1 MSVVDKAVETQ
12 LSNIQKK
19 TGMTL
24 GQLDELVR
32 KSGLGKHGEILKML
46 KSELGIGHGDANL
59 VARLCLRTD
68 KKAAGFSGEP
78 EAPAGGDVLDEI
90 YSGPKALLRP
100 IHEAVM
106 AKIGQFGE
114 FEVAPKKGYV
124 SLRRK
129 KQFAMVGVATK
140 GRVEVGLN
148 MKGADASDRL
158 IAMPPG
164 GMCQYKV
171 FLSGIDEVD
180 EQLIGW
186 VRQAYDAAG

>member
-46 KSELGIGHGDANL
+46 KAELGLGHGDANAIAL
-59 VARLCLRTD
+59 QYLKSPTAQG
-68 KKAAGFSGEP
+68 AGGGGQQAS
-78 EAPAGGDVLDEI
+78 GGDVLDEI

-171 FLSGIDEVD
+171 FLSDIDEVD
-180 EQLIGW
+180 EQLISW